1 MHELKSA
8 EQILLHSFDSKLS
21 WVFHLSGFLA
31 LAVSENNVSFYP
43 SIPFIFAIRLEQKSF
58 TRMIETC
65 GFEVFRRQE
74 PGISLNGV
82 RQPV

>member
-1 MHELKSA
+1 
-8 EQILLHSFDSKLS
+8 
-21 WVFHLSGFLA
+21 
-31 LAVSENNVSFYP
+31 VSENNVSFYP